1 MNLPKGKVKETETQ
15 DRPPRTSC
23 KTSTATVTQWARRE
37 PPRTAQDVTESSSQI
52 LEAWP
57 CKSCE
62 RPLYRMFNLCRV
74 QAPQEN
80 APLRPIP
87 SSYPFQRLHID
98 IVGPLPRTKRGNR
111 YTLTAQCSFT
121 KWVEAYAI
129 PNQRAKT

>member
-1 MNLPKGKVKETETQ
+1 MYCEFAKGEVKETETK
-15 DRPPRTSC
+15 DRPPRTSR
-23 KTSTATVTQWARRE
+23 TSTATVTRWAGRE

-62 RPLYRMFNLCRV
+62 RPFYRMKTCAECKPPRKT
-74 QAPQEN
+74 PK

-111 YTLTAQCSFT
+111 YILTAQCSFT
-121 KWVEAYAI
+121 KWVEA
-129 PNQRAKT
+129 